1 MGMGGMGKT
10 QLSLAH
16 VRDCADDYSSVF
28 WVNAKDETSLRQS
41 MADLS
46 AVIFHESAAP
56 AEQSADKEKVKID
69 KVRRWLSEPGN
80 DQWLLIFDNYDDP
93 RLPGMDSSTG
103 YDIRAYFPYRAQAS
117 ILITTRSPRLLFA
130 KQLPLK
136 KLRDIEQS
144 LAILAAGSG
153 RKVDGGKIKSTDNE
167 E

>member
-1 MGMGGMGKT
+1 MGKT

-16 VRDCADDYSSVF
+16 ERDCADNYSSVF
-28 WVNAKDETSLRQS
+28 WVNAKDESSLRQS
-41 MADLS
+41 MAALS
-46 AVIFHESAAP
+46 AVVFPESAG
-56 AEQSADKEKVKID
+56 SAASSANDEKLKID
-69 KVRRWLSEPGN
+69 RVRWGLSEPGN

-93 RLPGMDSSTG
+93 CLPGMSSLTG
-103 YDIRAYFPYRAQAS
+103 YDVRAYFLSRAQGS

-136 KLRDIEQS
+136 KLDDVEQS

-153 RKVDGGKIKSTDNE
+153 RMVDGGKTKISNNE